1 MPDRVSVRVPDP
13 AAALRAAV
21 SDEETTSRER
31 FLQRAVVAGG
41 ALVAGGVIIGGL
53 PRLAVSAQSPEQDTE
68 IFNFALL
75 LEFTQAAFYNE
86 TVERAEITGELFEFA
101 KVVAN
106 HERAHVDYLFEA
118 LGSAA
123 RAEPVLDFGNATSDP
138 DAFGAAA
145 VTLEDVAVAAYNGQ
159 AANLT
164 KGALRAVAVVISVD
178 ARHAAWARSIIGEP
192 PAADAVDAPLTAEEA
207 TARLDETGFLQE
219 ERR

>member
-1 MPDRVSVRVPDP
+1 MPDRVSVHVPDP
-13 AAALRAAV
+13 VGAVRAAV
-21 SDEETTSRER
+21 SEDDVTTRER
-31 FLQRAVVAGG
+31 FLRRAI
-41 ALVAGGVIIGGL
+41 VAGGVLATGGVIIAGL
-53 PRLAVSAQSPEQDTE
+53 PRLAASAQSPDQDVE

-75 LEFTQAAFYNE
+75 LEYTQAAFYAE
-86 TVERAEITGELFEFA
+86 TVERAELTGELFEFA

-106 HERAHVDYLFEA
+106 HERAHVDYLLEA
-118 LGSAA
+118 LGGDA
-123 RAEPVLDFGNATSDP
+123 REEPVADFGNATSDP

-164 KGALRAVAVVISVD
+164 KRALQAAATIISVD
-178 ARHAAWARSIIGEP
+178 ARHAAWVRSIIGEP

>member
-13 AAALRAAV
+13 GAAVRAAV
-21 SDEETTSRER
+21 ADDGTTSRER

-53 PRLAVSAQSPEQDTE
+53 PRLAASAQSPEQDVE

-75 LEFTQAAFYNE
+75 LEYTQAAFYAE
-86 TVERAEITGELFEFA
+86 TVERAELSGELFEFA

-106 HERAHVDYLFEA
+106 HERSHVDYLLDA
-118 LGSAA
+118 LGSEA
-123 RAEPVLDFGNATSDP
+123 REEPVTDFGNATSDP

-164 KGALRAVAVVISVD
+164 KFALQAAATIISVD
-178 ARHAAWARSIIGEP
+178 ARHAAWIRSIVGET
-192 PAADAVDAPLTAEEA
+192 PAAQAVDQPLSAEEA
-207 TARLDETGFLQE
+207 TARIDETGFLA
-219 ERR
+219 ER

>member
-13 AAALRAAV
+13 GAAVRAAV
-21 SDEETTSRER
+21 ADDGTTSRER

-41 ALVAGGVIIGGL
+41 ALVAGGVIIAGL
-53 PRLAVSAQSPEQDTE
+53 PRLAASAQSPEQDVE

-75 LEFTQAAFYNE
+75 LEYTQAAFYAE
-86 TVERAEITGELFEFA
+86 TVERAELSGELFEFA

-106 HERAHVDYLFEA
+106 HERAHVDYLLEA
-118 LGSAA
+118 LGSDA
-123 RAEPVLDFGNATSDP
+123 REEPVTDFGDATSDP

-164 KGALRAVAVVISVD
+164 KLALQAAATIISVD
-178 ARHAAWARSIIGEP
+178 ARHAAWVRSIIGEP